1 MKVGV
6 PPGYA
11 LPDLSGLVDGGSV
24 ASLRSSSLDVD
35 YYDTKDLRLLRRGV
49 TVRFRRGE
57 PPGEVWSVK
66 LPVGARAVGLARR
79 EVRASRRR
87 GRDVGDGGGSGAR
100 LGVGRAD
107 QAGRATAHAAAAD
120 HAERG

>member
-57 PPGEVWSVK
+57 PPGEV
-66 LPVGARAVGLARR
+66 
-79 EVRASRRR
+79 
-87 GRDVGDGGGSGAR
+87 
-100 LGVGRAD
+100 
-107 QAGRATAHAAAAD
+107 
-120 HAERG
+120 